1 MTLGERIKEFRHMEG
16 LSQEGLAEKLN
27 VSRQAITK
35 WESDNGVPDVDNLI
49 ALSRLMGITLDELV
63 LGEQKDVEVIK
74 EVAIKQRTNNCK
86 VYLIAVGGF
95 SFAEICLFISLI
107 LNIANGND
115 LAAIVNLINILV
127 LLIPIT
133 IHLKKY
139 FEIKGRGE

>member
-74 EVAIKQRTNNCK
+74 EVAIKQRTNNCR

-95 SFAEICLFISLI
+95 SFANICWLISLV
-107 LNIANGND
+107 LNVANGND
-115 LAAIVNLINILV
+115 LAAV
-127 LLIPIT
+127 LNMIT
-133 IHLKKY
+133 ILMLSFPIGINLRKY
-139 FEIKGRGE
+139 LETKG

>member
-63 LGEQKDVEVIK
+63 LGEQKNTEVIK
-74 EVAIKQRTNNCK
+74 EVAIKQRNSNSK
-86 VYLIAVGGF
+86 VYLIAVIGF
-95 SFAEICLFISLI
+95 SFTNFCWFVTFI
-107 LNIANGND
+107 LNVANGND
-115 LAAIVNLINILV
+115 LAAV
-127 LLIPIT
+127 LNMIT
-133 IHLKKY
+133 IMILCFPIGINLRKY
-139 FEIKGRGE
+139 LETKG

>member
-63 LGEQKDVEVIK
+63 LGEQKDTEVIK
-74 EVAIKQRTNNCK
+74 EVAIEQRNSNSK
-86 VYLIAVGGF
+86 AYLIAVIGF
-95 SFAEICLFISLI
+95 SFTNFCWFVTFI
-107 LNIANGND
+107 LNVANGND
-115 LAAIVNLINILV
+115 LAAV
-127 LLIPIT
+127 LNMIT
-133 IHLKKY
+133 IMILCFPIGINLRKY
-139 FEIKGRGE
+139 LETKG